1 MALVPGTS
9 GVERGLVSSDDGES
23 LLALGNGWGSCFT
36 GDFVE
41 TEPLCSDF
49 DEEGAAG
56 SVGTTNSE
64 SSFA

>member
-9 GVERGLVSSDDGES
+9 GVERGPVSSDDDDS

-36 GDFVE
+36 GDFE
-41 TEPLCSDF
+41 EAEPLCSGF
-49 DEEGAAG
+49 DEGAAG